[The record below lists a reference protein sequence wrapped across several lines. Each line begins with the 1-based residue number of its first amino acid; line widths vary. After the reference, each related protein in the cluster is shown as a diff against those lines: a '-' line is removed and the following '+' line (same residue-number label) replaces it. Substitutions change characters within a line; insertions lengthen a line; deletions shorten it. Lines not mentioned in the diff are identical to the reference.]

1 MSSTALATTSTATST
16 SRTAA
21 GTSSP
26 LPLRKDATQT
36 PRTPQRQT
44 GQWTH
49 PRMDEVIRRRN
60 ATNFDSSNV
69 TTILLSAGLIVLS
82 LFTPTVLY
90 HTCVSNPVSP
100 SALLPHSRTILQNP
114 YPMARSSLP
123 IPALRRLDLP
133 NPHAPQHPH
142 RHNPP
147 LAETRLLRRRS
158 SHTPATQTPR
168 STTHD
173 PSCNAFRASTIRY
186 TTAIL
191 TLSNTDES
199 NEQSECDERWL
210 ISAIR
215 TRDTN

>member
-1 MSSTALATTSTATST
+1 MAGIFATVTTTQSVPPLPPEWPDETQTTPHTELLTTRHIQQTSKNNMSSTALATTSTATST

-142 RHNPP
+142 RHTPP
-147 LAETRLLRRRS
+147 LAETRLL
-158 SHTPATQTPR
+158 
-168 STTHD
+168 
-173 PSCNAFRASTIRY
+173 
-186 TTAIL
+186 
-191 TLSNTDES
+191 
-199 NEQSECDERWL
+199 
-210 ISAIR
+210 
-215 TRDTN
+215 